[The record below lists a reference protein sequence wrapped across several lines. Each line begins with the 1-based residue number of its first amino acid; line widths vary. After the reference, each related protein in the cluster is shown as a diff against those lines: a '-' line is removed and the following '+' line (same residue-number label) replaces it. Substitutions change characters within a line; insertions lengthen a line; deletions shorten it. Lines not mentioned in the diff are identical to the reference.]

1 RRIFIASCIRLTPT
15 SELFPYTTLFR
26 SKLPE
31 TREELFCCFPRASF
45 PLSETDLRQCIEM
58 RSDSTVVEFA
68 GRVVAFANF
77 YRWKEGIRSEEHT
90 SELQSREK
98 LVCSRLHEKKK
109 N

>member
-1 RRIFIASCIRLTPT
+1 MHHREVMENDIPKIC
-15 SELFPYTTLFR
+15 
-26 SKLPE
+26 KLPE

-77 YRWKEGIRSEEHT
+77 TGGRKGYV
-90 SELQSREK
+90 QSVT
-98 LVCSRLHEKKK
+98 LLLRLRLEVLGSGVI
-109 N
+109 